1 MRQADQRKIPDGPK
15 LMLTWHARS
24 RVYLAALVV
33 AFLSAQQG
41 LAQQTRP
48 EKAGPLA
55 RFESS
60 LTSLPDTTKLT
71 LRQNVYVPVYSSV
84 LGAAGLARLD
94 LSVTLSIRN
103 VSERSVLA
111 IERIDYYDTA
121 GKLIERYLDAPVA
134 VRPLGTIEIYIPVED
149 VRGGTGANFIVG
161 WAAIDSI
168 AEPVIESLMTGASGT
183 RGFAFVVSGRP
194 IRLITR

>member
-1 MRQADQRKIPDGPK
+1 MRKADQPKVPDGPK
-15 LMLTWHARS
+15 LRRSWS
-24 RVYLAALVV
+24 RVPLAALVV
-33 AFLSAQQG
+33 ALLSTQQG
-41 LAQQTRP
+41 LAQQTRT
-48 EKAGPLA
+48 EKGEPLA
-55 RFESS
+55 RFQSS
-60 LTSLPDTTKLT
+60 LTRLPDTTKLT
-71 LRQNVYVPVYSSV
+71 LKQYVYVPVFSSV

-94 LSVTLSIRN
+94 LAVTLSIRN

-134 VRPLGTIEIYIPVED
+134 VRPLGTIEIYIPAED

-161 WAAIDSI
+161 WAAVDSI
-168 AEPVIESLMTGASGT
+168 AEPVIDALMTGLSGT
-183 RGFAFVVSGRP
+183 RGFAFVISGRP